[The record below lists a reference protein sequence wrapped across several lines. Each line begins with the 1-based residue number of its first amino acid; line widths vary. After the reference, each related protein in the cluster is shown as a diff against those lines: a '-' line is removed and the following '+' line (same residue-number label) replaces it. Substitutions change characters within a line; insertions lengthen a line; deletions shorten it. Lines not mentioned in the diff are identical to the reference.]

1 MRSEFRSRMKSVPF
15 KTVQYL
21 TIYING
27 EDFIGSV
34 TFKVGKN
41 KNDLNIRLK
50 EFCSI
55 SRN

>member
-1 MRSEFRSRMKSVPF
+1 MRSEFRSGRKSVPF

-21 TIYING
+21 RIYING
-27 EDFIGSV
+27 EDFIGPV